1 MKTLITVAASFV
13 AVLAT
18 YVGADN
24 TSNLLGNQQDDRR
37 QILVGQ
43 FCPTSQGLITR
54 DLREEGVILKIQT
67 QAIKSTNLIS
77 NQNTSE

>member
-1 MKTLITVAASFV
+1 MKTLITVAASFA

-24 TSNLLGNQQDDRR
+24 ASNLLNSQQNDRR

-43 FCPTSQGLITR
+43 FCPTNQGLITR
-54 DLREEGVILKIQT
+54 DLREEGVILKIQGQT
-67 QAIKSTNLIS
+67 IKSTNLIS
-77 NQNTSE
+77 NQDISE